1 MKVALDTDVMIA
13 ARRSRSSASHALLC
27 ALRARELIAVASVPM
42 MLEYEAVL
50 MRSEQRQAM
59 GLSEREVSAFLD
71 SLASLLIPVTP
82 YFLWRPRLRDPDD
95 EMVLEAAVNGGA
107 EAIVTFNKRDFLPGA
122 ALFHLAVLTPG
133 EALWQL
139 RRRR

>member
-1 MKVALDTDVMIA
+1 MKVALDTTVIIA
-13 ARRSRSSASHALLC
+13 ARRSRSGASHALLR
-27 ALRARELIAVASVPM
+27 ALRTGELTAVASVPI

-50 MRSEQRQAM
+50 MRPEQRQAM
-59 GLSEREVSAFLD
+59 GLSEQEVSAFLD
-71 SLASLLIPVTP
+71 SLARLLIPVTP

-107 EAIVTFNKRDFLPGA
+107 EAIVTFNQRDFLPGA
-122 ALFHLAVLTPG
+122 ASFDLAVWTPG

-139 RRRR
+139 RRRS